1 MLAGKK
7 KNREQVEVNAGSM
20 ADVAFLLLIFFL
32 VATTIVNEKAFKQI
46 LPPHLDEPIDVKVEE
61 RNVLNVI
68 VNNSN
73 QILVEEDVMLLQQI
87 RSTAKAFIVN
97 NRQNP
102 EWSDSPKDAIISIK
116 GFRGT
121 DYGFYTQVYNELRA
135 AYDEL
140 RAEELGLRMS
150 SYLELSALP
159 AKDLKPEEIEVIN
172 AAKQKYPLQLSEA
185 EQE

>member
-1 MLAGKK
+1 MIGKK
-7 KNREQVEVNAGSM
+7 TSRRQQVEVNAGSM

-46 LPPHLDEPIDVKVEE
+46 LPPHLDEPIDVKVED

-73 QILVEEDVMLLQQI
+73 QVLVEEDVMQLQQI
-87 RSTAKAFIVN
+87 RSTAKAFIIN
-97 NRQNP
+97 NKQNP
-102 EWSDSPKDAIISIK
+102 EWSDSPKEAIISIK

-121 DYGFYTQVYNELRA
+121 DYGFYTQIYNELRA

-140 RAEELGLRMS
+140 RSEELGLSMS
-150 SYLELSALP
+150 GYLELSALP
-159 AKDLKPEEIEVIN
+159 AKELKPEEIEVIN
-172 AAKQKYPLQLSEA
+172 AAKKKYPLQLSEA

>member
-1 MLAGKK
+1 MIGGKK
-7 KNREQVEVNAGSM
+7 SRRQQVEVNAGSM

-32 VATTIVNEKAFKQI
+32 VATTIVNEKALQQI
-46 LPPHLDEPIDVKVEE
+46 LPPHLDEPIDIKIED

-73 QILVEEDVMLLQQI
+73 QILVEEDVLQLQSI

-121 DYGFYTQVYNELRA
+121 DYGVYSQIYNELRA

-140 RAEELGLRMS
+140 RAEELGLSMLD
-150 SYLELSALP
+150 YLELSSLP
-159 AKDLKPEEIEVIN
+159 AKDLKPEEIAVIN
-172 AAKQKYPLQLSEA
+172 AVKKKYPLQLSEA